1 MEGNMIMR
9 KAALGM
15 SVAVFAGL
23 ALTACGD
30 QPEPMAPVEPSFD
43 RTTESTDA
51 ADPMIP
57 ETGTDTVPPVGSEP
71 GEIPE
76 VMEDET
82 YGDGD
87 TTTEM
92 MGDPEQPADETGT
105 PQ

>member
-1 MEGNMIMR
+1 MMI

-23 ALTACGD
+23 ALAACGD
-30 QPEPMAPVEPSFD
+30 PPEPMSPVGPSFD
-43 RTTESTDA
+43 RATESTDTDA
-51 ADPMIP
+51 ADPMVP
-57 ETGTDTVPPVGSEP
+57 DTGSETVPPVGSVP

-76 VMEDET
+76 VMEDEA

-87 TTTEM
+87 TYTEM
-92 MGDPEQPADETGT
+92 MGEPEVPGEETGT